1 LPNFKILI
9 EYEGSKYS
17 GWQSQI
23 NAISVQGQIEKAIYA
38 FSGQKITIYGAG
50 RTDAGVH
57 ALGQCANF
65 TLENKTDL
73 YQILHGINFHLS
85 NDNIKIVNVEIVSN
99 NFHARHNAHHKIYVY
114 KILNR
119 PVPSAIHFR
128 HSLHVNKKLNID
140 LMNKAGEY
148 LTGTHDFTSFRASG
162 CQAKTPV
169 KTLDKI
175 VINKEH
181 GDIITLEF
189 QAKSFLYQQIRI
201 MVGSLIEIGLEKQN
215 LEWISILFEKK
226 DRKLAGQTALAK
238 GLFLK
243 EVLY

>member
-1 LPNFKILI
+1 
-9 EYEGSKYS
+9 
-17 GWQSQI
+17 
-23 NAISVQGQIEKAIYA
+23 
-38 FSGQKITIYGAG
+38 
-50 RTDAGVH
+50 
-57 ALGQCANF
+57 
-65 TLENKTDL
+65 
-73 YQILHGINFHLS
+73 
-85 NDNIKIVNVEIVSN
+85 
-99 NFHARHNAHHKIYVY
+99 
-114 KILNR
+114 
-119 PVPSAIHFR
+119 
-128 HSLHVNKKLNID
+128 
-140 LMNKAGEY
+140 MNKAGEY

-181 GDIITLEF
+181 GDMITLEF